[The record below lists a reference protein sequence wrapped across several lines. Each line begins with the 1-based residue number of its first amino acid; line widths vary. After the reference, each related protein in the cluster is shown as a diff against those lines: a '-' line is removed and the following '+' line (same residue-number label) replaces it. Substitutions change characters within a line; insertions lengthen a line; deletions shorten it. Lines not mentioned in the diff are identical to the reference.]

1 MVEELYKT
9 KPKTNEEIDRKEVEA
24 AMKLNPAELEAINSV
39 PGPHKQKRM
48 VTEDLESEIVV
59 EDAFEEPDYEG
70 FLESVPF
77 PSAKLIGDSLSNNN
91 QNKSG
96 HTPDGKHV
104 GSKETVQE
112 IESVVS
118 RNSLHD
124 KGAVEHMEKMRLI
137 NDALDEC
144 LQPDPIIEL
153 DVEKPF
159 DKLEAEVKKFVE
171 SKPKVKV
178 QSNSEIDTPKTQTD
192 KKNEPEDRK
201 PTSTITALEHKPELI
216 ELTPDTMQVQTKPEP
231 NKFALAEPKKVK
243 QQAEQKKFEEN
254 VEDLGSKQRYEE
266 KINQNN
272 NEEKE
277 QVEPM
282 TTAQKYLERMK
293 RLNDAFDECGS
304 ELQHKKPGTNGEIEK
319 PKTKPEIKKAEPKP
333 KVNKSEPNKSESK
346 PQVKKSKQKSKV
358 NEKPKPSIDA
368 PEIKKLP
375 VTEIFSS
382 DTDFDRENFLEKVAS
397 HSSSY
402 HDHYAGFEEA

>member
-70 FLESVPF
+70 FLESVP
-77 PSAKLIGDSLSNNN
+77 PSSANLIGDSLSNNN

-96 HTPDGKHV
+96 HTPDGKRV

-112 IESVVS
+112 IESVVLG
-118 RNSLHD
+118 NSLHD

-192 KKNEPEDRK
+192 QKNEPEDRK
-201 PTSTITALEHKPELI
+201 PTSTITALEHQPELI
-216 ELTPDTMQVQTKPEP
+216 ELKPDTMQVQTKPEP
-231 NKFALAEPKKVK
+231 NRFALAEPKKVN

-254 VEDLGSKQRYEE
+254 VEELGSKLRYEE
-266 KINQNN
+266 KIDQNN
-272 NEEKE
+272 NDEKE
-277 QVEPM
+277 QVE
-282 TTAQKYLERMK
+282 
-293 RLNDAFDECGS
+293 
-304 ELQHKKPGTNGEIEK
+304 
-319 PKTKPEIKKAEPKP
+319 
-333 KVNKSEPNKSESK
+333 
-346 PQVKKSKQKSKV
+346 
-358 NEKPKPSIDA
+358 
-368 PEIKKLP
+368 
-375 VTEIFSS
+375 
-382 DTDFDRENFLEKVAS
+382 
-397 HSSSY
+397 
-402 HDHYAGFEEA
+402 